1 LKWIFWERVT
11 AQSIN
16 QPAIMQSPVS
26 NNTNNTGSSI
36 VEVNVPL
43 FNGLAAMNRA
53 YGEEVVRA
61 CAAHFGFDAEA
72 AISQF
77 IKPRQLE
84 KAARIPKEKKAKAVK
99 APKPEKPAV
108 SAIPL
113 PWTGEVRPGFCTGL
127 RLNHGLHTQCTMVP
141 MAGGCYCKTC
151 QKQADSNANGK
162 PTYGCVEDRLAV
174 GLSEYRDPKGKQ
186 SVPYATVMK
195 KLNIGKEDA
204 EAEAAK
210 IGITIPPELFEERK
224 LARGRPKKDASAS
237 DTDSSQDSQNSVKK
251 ARGRPK
257 KQKKAVESENG
268 DDLISALV
276 AKANSAT
283 PAPAPTSH
291 LKIDV
296 NLADAS
302 PVPQQQPVADTA
314 ALEAKKAKAA
324 EKRAAKKAKQ
334 EEEARQLKAKQE
346 EEARLL
352 KEKQEQEAQ
361 IKLEEEA
368 NAQQFD
374 DPFADPS
381 SAVSSPANN
390 APVKVTSVTRLGKQ
404 YLEQDGF
411 LFDPNTKECVGY
423 WNATTNKIEE
433 VEDDSDDDE

>member
-1 LKWIFWERVT
+1 
-11 AQSIN
+11 
-16 QPAIMQSPVS
+16 MQSPVS
-26 NNTNNTGSSI
+26 NNTNNTCSSI

-84 KAARIPKEKKAKAVK
+84 KAARIPKEKKAKAAK

-162 PTYGCVEDRLAV
+162 PTYGCVEDRQAV

-186 SVPYATVMK
+186 SVPYATVME

-352 KEKQEQEAQ
+352 KEKQEQEQALKAQ
-361 IKLEEEA
+361 MDA
-368 NAQQFD
+368 VNHD
-374 DPFADPS
+374 DPFASPS

-423 WNATTNKIEE
+423 WNAATNKIEE
-433 VEDDSDDDE
+433 VDDDSDDDE